1 MNRRGFTLLEIM
13 IVVAILG
20 ALVAF
25 AAPRLFKKDNSNVRT
40 VARSFIV
47 LSKTIR
53 DKARLTNSTYRL
65 VINMDESANTYW
77 VERANGPMLLDPN
90 EAEKE
95 KEREQDKDNAPPAAF
110 QVDKSIFKKEKTLP
124 GILRFG
130 SLETIN
136 SKAPMSAGTGYIYFF
151 PEGLVEASALQIT
164 NGTNLTWTLVFNPLT
179 GQADIV
185 PKAQS
190 LKDIQR

>member
-1 MNRRGFTLLEIM
+1 MNRRGFTLLEVM

-25 AAPRLFKKDNSNVRT
+25 AAPRLFKKDNTNIRS
-40 VARSFIV
+40 VARTFIP

-65 VINMDESANTYW
+65 VINMDDKANTYW
-77 VERANGPMLLDPN
+77 VERASGPVLLDP
-90 EAEKE
+90 EEEEKQ
-95 KEREQDKDNAPPAAF
+95 KESSKDEAPPSKF
-110 QVDKSIFKKEKTLP
+110 QIDKSIFKKEKELP

-136 SKAPMSAGTGYIYFF
+136 SKSPLTTGTGYIYFF

-164 NGTNLTWTLVFNPLT
+164 NGNNLTWTLVFNPLT

-190 LKDIQR
+190 LKDTQQR